1 MAQRRRLGLLV
12 ATLIAFVLA
21 AAAGGAALFVLAW
34 RTGYGD
40 QAVDTLSSAHREILE
55 ALEEGTF
62 RYFIADGVL
71 GWSLQ
76 PNGSRDSY
84 AANSDGIRASKEYAH
99 LPPEGVFRIASFGDS
114 FTHGDGGRQLGDLA
128 AVP

>member
-1 MAQRRRLGLLV
+1 MV

-21 AAAGGAALFVLAW
+21 EAAGGAALFVLEW
-34 RTGYGD
+34 RTGYGY

-84 AANSDGIRASKEYAH
+84 AANSDGIRASTTGRRSTPVYSHAIPT
-99 LPPEGVFRIASFGDS
+99 PPTATAPR
-114 FTHGDGGRQLGDLA
+114 R
-128 AVP
+128 